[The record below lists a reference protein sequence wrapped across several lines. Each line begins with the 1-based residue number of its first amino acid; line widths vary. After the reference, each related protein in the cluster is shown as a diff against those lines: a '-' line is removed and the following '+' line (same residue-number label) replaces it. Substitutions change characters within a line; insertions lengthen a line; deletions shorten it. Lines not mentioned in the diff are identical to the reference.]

1 MKIKLLTAF
10 LLFSFL
16 AGAQKKDQ
24 TNMRKLIEDNL
35 QFAVS
40 QYNLLASKTP
50 ASVMPRTFNASKNEL
65 VTSATDWWTSG
76 FFPGTLWYLFEST
89 GDTSMKAEAERR
101 LAILEKEK
109 YYTGNHDLGFMI
121 YNSFGNAYR
130 ITGKPEY
137 KYVVLTAAATLSK
150 RYRPGI
156 QSIQSWN
163 GATPNDCLVIIDNMM
178 NLELLCWSSQNS
190 TDKSFQDIA
199 LAHSY
204 TTIKNQYR
212 PDFSSWHVVEYDLKT
227 STIKKKRTAQGAADT
242 SAWSRGQVW
251 GLYGFTMM
259 YRMTGKKEFLEQ
271 AKKVAGFILNHPT
284 LPADKVPYWD
294 FDAPGIPDALR
305 DASSGAIMASALLE
319 LGQYTKGKE
328 RKQYIETG
336 KQLIVNLSS
345 PAYKAKA
352 GENGGFLLLHSV
364 GSLPQ
369 KSEVDVPLTYAD
381 YYFIEAN
388 MRYKKWYLSNKEK

>member
-1 MKIKLLTAF
+1 MKACVLILS
-10 LLFSFL
+10 LLFTISSS
-16 AGAQKKDQ
+16 AQEMKQ
-24 TNMRKLIEDNL
+24 VNMKLLIEDNL
-35 QFAVS
+35 QFATS
-40 QYNLLASKTP
+40 QYKLLASKIP
-50 ASVMPRTFNASKNEL
+50 ATVMPRTFNATKGEL

-89 GDTSMKAEAERR
+89 GDTAMKAEGERR

-109 YYTGNHDLGFMI
+109 FYTGNHDLGFMI
-121 YNSFGNAYR
+121 FNSFGNAYR

-137 KYVVLTAAATLSK
+137 KEVVLTAAATLSK
-150 RYRPGI
+150 RYRPNI

-178 NLELLCWSSQNS
+178 NLELLCWSSQHSN
-190 TDKSFQDIA
+190 DKSFNDIA
-199 LAHSY
+199 LAHSF

-227 STIKKKRTAQGAADT
+227 ATIKKKRTAQGAADT
-242 SAWSRGQVW
+242 STWARGQVW
-251 GLYGFTMM
+251 GLYGYTMM

-271 AKKVAGFILNHPT
+271 ARKVAAFLLNHPR
-284 LPADKVPYWD
+284 LPSDKVPYWD
-294 FDAPGIPDALR
+294 FDAPGIPNALR
-305 DASSGAIMASALLE
+305 DASAGAIMSSALLE

-328 RKQYIETG
+328 RKRYIETG
-336 KQLIVNLSS
+336 KQLLVSLSS
-345 PAYKAKA
+345 PAYRAKA
-352 GENGGFLLLHSV
+352 GENGGFLLMHSV

-388 MRYKKWYLSNKEK
+388 MRYKKWYLSK